1 MLPHQ
6 ITSHHT
12 TPLTAETTAV
22 LLEAVLTPAALAPAT
37 ATFLLARR
45 AAKPWPR
52 PAKERG
58 TASEVV
64 AVVEAAADEGV
75 AEAGDTSLAVAAVE
89 AAATH
94 AIAIAIARGSN
105 ASSDGEERFEED
117 EEDDAM

>member
-1 MLPHQ
+1 MLPHH
-6 ITSHHT
+6 ITA
-12 TPLTAETTAV
+12 LTAETTAV

-37 ATFLLARR
+37 ATFLLAMR

-64 AVVEAAADEGV
+64 AAADEEV

-94 AIAIAIARGSN
+94 AIAIAIAG
-105 ASSDGEERFEED
+105 GEQCELRRRRRI
-117 EEDDAM
+117 